1 MVAALGVQIYQDSY
15 MSIKIFNNLPK
26 FLVDLL
32 EDETVFVER
41 LKEILMHNVFY
52 SVEGFLNYCQKK

>member
-1 MVAALGVQIYQDSY
+1 V
-15 MSIKIFNNLPK
+15 SILIVRK

-41 LKEILMHNVFY
+41 LKEILMHNAFY
-52 SVEGFLNYCQKK
+52 SVDEFLNYCQKNINSTMFVYIFKQI